1 MTPVPPPL
9 GPPPRRRPALR
20 RVLVI
25 VAVVLVVCCA
35 GGTAAGYGLFRWY
48 NSAAGPAQAATE
60 TFLTRL
66 ERGDTAGAYQLLC
79 ADERNRLSQAAFT
92 DLVHARPQLRRHR
105 IVGTSVAVVNGT
117 STALITVDLTRAGE
131 AAERHTVRLVKDGS
145 SWRVCGEPF

>member
-1 MTPVPPPL
+1 MDGAVGIGELTDD
-9 GPPPRRRPALR
+9 GQMSFTFLR
-20 RVLVI
+20 RVRTHRI
-25 VAVVLVVCCA
+25 CDS
-35 GGTAAGYGLFRWY
+35 TGLFRWY

-92 DLVHARPQLRRHR
+92 DLVHARPQLRRHK

-117 STALITVDLTRAGE
+117 STALITVDLTRAG
-131 AAERHTVRLVKDGS
+131 
-145 SWRVCGEPF
+145 